1 MYAGTGAAD
10 VPSFASP
17 LEFVKH
23 AEWLMR
29 GAHRTPDSRRSPRC
43 TCKYCSYPAAA
54 DNVVGR
60 GGARTLKNLKAHRDK
75 KQSAISRG
83 LRRVRA
89 RVLARIKKG
98 DDGEDDDEDDEDA
111 EVDAEVDEVMADG
124 AGEGEGGAGEG
135 EKEEKGERDVDG
147 EQEPV
152 NGVGVKADVVVNAEP
167 APAPANGV
175 PATDQVA
182 TTEG

>member
-1 MYAGTGAAD
+1 VVVCVYAGTGAAD

-98 DDGEDDDEDDEDA
+98 DDGEDD
-111 EVDAEVDEVMADG
+111 
-124 AGEGEGGAGEG
+124 
-135 EKEEKGERDVDG
+135 G

-182 TTEG
+182 TTEGGYNEKKGDHV

>member
-1 MYAGTGAAD
+1 
-10 VPSFASP
+10 
-17 LEFVKH
+17 
-23 AEWLMR
+23 MR

-43 TCKYCSYPAAA
+43 TCKYCSYPAPA

-75 KQSAISRG
+75 KQSVISRG

-89 RVLARIKKG
+89 RVLEGIKNG
-98 DDGEDDDEDDEDA
+98 DDEENEDA
-111 EVDAEVDEVMADG
+111 DADAEVDEVMEDG
-124 AGEGEGGAGEG
+124 AGEEEGGAGEG
-135 EKEEKGERDVDG
+135 EKGKEKGDADG

-152 NGVGVKADVVVNAEP
+152 NDVGVKADVVVNAE
-167 APAPANGV
+167 PAPANGV